1 MRQRDACPP
10 PQGAG
15 GFRSTRTVSRLAEL
29 ERPRCCEATPLDRT
43 THSARTS
50 SPVVTAQLRQQQ
62 VGRQVL
68 AEICLRRY
76 HHGCGSSR
84 PHSLGN
90 PGKNIGHVLEEARHH
105 PQHPARLVARCPAA
119 VHRGKELAQGRQL
132 KGVLVPRRRLQMRP
146 QQLLAHLAQPS
157 GIRHESAQGKLKLVD
172 GRVVIPVRVRGA
184 EYHGAARLTGRPPPP
199 GIRPHHRRRRPR
211 VRRHHHG
218 TRREACLR
226 APQARSAARRPFR
239 RGQCV
244 LKICGYDPDP
254 PTDTGNY
261 VRHAHL
267 LALLAR
273 TARPGGAARQAP
285 SQ

>member
-1 MRQRDACPP
+1 ML
-10 PQGAG
+10 
-15 GFRSTRTVSRLAEL
+15 T
-29 ERPRCCEATPLDRT
+29 
-43 THSARTS
+43 
-50 SPVVTAQLRQQQ
+50 
-62 VGRQVL
+62 
-68 AEICLRRY
+68 EICLRRY
-76 HHGCGSSR
+76 HHGRGSSR

-146 QQLLAHLAQPS
+146 QQLLAHSAQPS

-199 GIRPHHRRRRPR
+199 GIRPHHAAGDRASAGTFDGRAAKPASVPR
-211 VRRHHHG
+211 KP
-218 TRREACLR
+218 
-226 APQARSAARRPFR
+226 APLPGAPFDADSASSRSAAMIPIRRR
-239 RGQCV
+239 T
-244 LKICGYDPDP
+244 LAH
-254 PTDTGNY
+254 